1 MALDTLT
8 YEKMYLK
15 KAFLLCNYHG
25 NSPHSSP
32 YKQTTMPNTHKMA
45 TTPFKDLSS
54 YQNGQWIWHSLSTT
68 EFPYSRLTHS
78 YISEKTLGTL
88 PITVPEKIGLCAC
101 LASTCL
107 VNLGLLCHSVN
118 KARKIGKGNTK
129 VVKRW
134 LRISSSLAHILV
146 SFILFSTLIQT
157 EVSPALASLWHIS
170 IILSLQVCSS
180 HGLLVLL
187 DKWIQVCF
195 STSGTTTVLEPIHI
209 LFILIFIGLWAT
221 SSIAGFCLMLSS
233 QFSSFDD
240 KVTLQYFHQF
250 LPDYYIAILV
260 ICVVSMVLEC
270 ILTFSA
276 LRWLVFIQP
285 ELPKWPFS
293 WSKKKCIFA
302 WIQCLFE
309 TEENQIV
316 DSNSVEM

>member
-1 MALDTLT
+1 
-8 YEKMYLK
+8 
-15 KAFLLCNYHG
+15 
-25 NSPHSSP
+25 
-32 YKQTTMPNTHKMA
+32 MPNTHKMA
-45 TTPFKDLSS
+45 TTPFKDLSLSS

-78 YISEKTLGTL
+78 YITEENLGTL
-88 PITVPEKIGLCAC
+88 PITISEKVGLGVI

-107 VNLGLLCHSVN
+107 VNFGLLLHSVK
-118 KARKIGKGNTK
+118 KAGKIGKGNTI

-146 SFILFSTLIQT
+146 SVILLSTLIQT
-157 EVSPALASLWHIS
+157 KVSPALASLWHIS

-209 LFILIFIGLWAT
+209 LFILIFIALWAT
-221 SSIAGFCLMLSS
+221 SSIAGCFLILTST
-233 QFSSFDD
+233 QQET
-240 KVTLQYFHQF
+240 VTLQYFHQF

-260 ICVVSMVLEC
+260 ICAVSMIVEC

-293 WSKKKCIFA
+293 LRKKCLFT
-302 WIQCLFE
+302 WIQCFFE
-309 TEENQIV
+309 PEKKNQIL
-316 DSNSVEM
+316 DSTDTTEM